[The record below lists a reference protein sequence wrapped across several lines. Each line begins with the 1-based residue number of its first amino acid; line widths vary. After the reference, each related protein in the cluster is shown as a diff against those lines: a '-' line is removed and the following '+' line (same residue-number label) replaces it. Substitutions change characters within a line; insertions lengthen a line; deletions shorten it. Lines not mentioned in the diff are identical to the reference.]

1 MEVEGME
8 DEGPSS
14 QSELPHSE
22 DLQSVQ
28 QESLHLDGSAPVENV
43 YVDKK
48 AVDKLT
54 EGFLT
59 HYLPDLQNSKRAL
72 QELTQNQLVLL
83 DTLDQEVTKFREC
96 NALLDLNSLFTE
108 AKMYHNKLVNIRKEM
123 IMLHEKTTKLKKR
136 ALKLQQQK
144 QKEALEKEQQR
155 EKELERERQLI
166 AKPAKRTFYHLV
178 RLVMFMHADYHPHY
192 ITCGVTQRGPE
203 DTPVAQIVL
212 LLN

>member
-1 MEVEGME
+1 MEEEEMG

-22 DLQSVQ
+22 DPELAQ
-28 QESLHLDGSAPVENV
+28 QDPLPVESSPPEENV
-43 YVDKK
+43 FVDKK

-54 EGFLT
+54 EGLLS

-108 AKMYHNKLVNIRKEM
+108 AKVYHNKLVNIRKEM

-166 AKPAKRTFYHLV
+166 AKPAKRT
-178 RLVMFMHADYHPHY
+178 
-192 ITCGVTQRGPE
+192 
-203 DTPVAQIVL
+203 
-212 LLN
+212 

>member
-14 QSELPHSE
+14 QGELPHRD
-22 DLQSVQ
+22 DLQQ
-28 QESLHLDGSAPVENV
+28 QPAGLESSAPVENV
-43 YVDKK
+43 YVDRK

-54 EGFLT
+54 EGLLS

-72 QELTQNQLVLL
+72 QELTQNQLILL

-96 NALLDLNSLFTE
+96 NTLLDLNSLFTE
-108 AKMYHNKLVNIRKEM
+108 AKLYHNKLVNVRKEM
-123 IMLHEKTTKLKKR
+123 ITLHEKTTKLKKR

-144 QKEALEKEQQR
+144 QREELEREQQR

-166 AKPAKRTFYHLV
+166 AKPAKRT
-178 RLVMFMHADYHPHY
+178 
-192 ITCGVTQRGPE
+192 
-203 DTPVAQIVL
+203 
-212 LLN
+212 

>member
-1 MEVEGME
+1 MEVEEME
-8 DEGPSS
+8 DEGPSTH
-14 QSELPHSE
+14 SEPPHSE
-22 DLQSVQ
+22 DLQLQQ
-28 QESLHLDGSAPVENV
+28 QEPLHLESLAPAENMF
-43 YVDKK
+43 VDKK

-54 EGFLT
+54 EGLLS

-72 QELTQNQLVLL
+72 QELTQNQLILL

-108 AKMYHNKLVNIRKEM
+108 AKVYHNKLVNIRKEM

-166 AKPAKRTFYHLV
+166 AKPAKRT
-178 RLVMFMHADYHPHY
+178 
-192 ITCGVTQRGPE
+192 
-203 DTPVAQIVL
+203 
-212 LLN
+212 

>member
-14 QSELPHSE
+14 QSELLHSE
-22 DLQSVQ
+22 DLHSTPQQPTDVESSV
-28 QESLHLDGSAPVENV
+28 PVENV

-54 EGFLT
+54 EGLLS

-72 QELTQNQLVLL
+72 QELTQNQLILL

-96 NALLDLNSLFTE
+96 NTLLDLNSLFTE
-108 AKMYHNKLVNIRKEM
+108 AKVYHNKLVNIRKEM

-144 QKEALEKEQQR
+144 QREALEKEQQR
-155 EKELERERQLI
+155 EKELERERQLV
-166 AKPAKRTFYHLV
+166 AKPAKRT
-178 RLVMFMHADYHPHY
+178 
-192 ITCGVTQRGPE
+192 
-203 DTPVAQIVL
+203 
-212 LLN
+212 

>member
-14 QSELPHSE
+14 HSELPHSE
-22 DLQSVQ
+22 DPESRQ
-28 QESLHLDGSAPVENV
+28 QEPLPLESPSPVENV
-43 YVDKK
+43 FVDKK

-54 EGFLT
+54 EGLLC

-72 QELTQNQLVLL
+72 QELTQNQVVLL

-108 AKMYHNKLVNIRKEM
+108 AKVYHNKLVNIRKEM

-155 EKELERERQLI
+155 EKEQERERQLI
-166 AKPAKRTFYHLV
+166 AKPAKRT
-178 RLVMFMHADYHPHY
+178 
-192 ITCGVTQRGPE
+192 
-203 DTPVAQIVL
+203 
-212 LLN
+212 

>member
-1 MEVEGME
+1 MEVEEME
-8 DEGPSS
+8 DEGPSL
-14 QSELPHSE
+14 QSEPPSSE
-22 DLQSVQ
+22 DLQLSQ
-28 QESLHLDGSAPVENV
+28 QESLLLESSAPVENAF
-43 YVDKK
+43 VDQK
-48 AVDKLT
+48 AVEKLT
-54 EGFLT
+54 EGLLS

-83 DTLDQEVTKFREC
+83 DTLDQEVTKFRDC

-108 AKMYHNKLVNIRKEM
+108 AKVYHNKLVNIRKEM

-166 AKPAKRTFYHLV
+166 AKPAKRT
-178 RLVMFMHADYHPHY
+178 
-192 ITCGVTQRGPE
+192 
-203 DTPVAQIVL
+203 
-212 LLN
+212 

>member
-1 MEVEGME
+1 MEAEGME

-14 QSELPHSE
+14 QSELPHNRELWLS
-22 DLQSVQ
+22 LRP
-28 QESLHLDGSAPVENV
+28 ESSAPVKDV
-43 YVDKK
+43 VLVDNG

-54 EGFLT
+54 EGLLG

-72 QELTQNQLVLL
+72 QELTQNQVILL

-108 AKMYHNKLVNIRKEM
+108 AKFYHHKLVSIRKEM
-123 IMLHEKTTKLKKR
+123 MMLHEKTTKLKKR

-166 AKPAKRTFYHLV
+166 AKPAKRT
-178 RLVMFMHADYHPHY
+178 
-192 ITCGVTQRGPE
+192 
-203 DTPVAQIVL
+203 
-212 LLN
+212 